1 MNRPSVRDC
10 DRIVALDTITGI
22 TMTKTRI
29 GIINVTGYAGAEL
42 ARLLMRH
49 PDVEL
54 AQVTGRSAAGN
65 MLADVFP
72 HLATPEIRIDPALD
86 ASVDFVFS
94 ALPHAASAAALGE
107 FIDAGIPCVDI
118 SADFRIK
125 DLATYEQWYK
135 VEHPCPQH
143 IESAVY
149 GLPEIYGDEIGKTK
163 LVANPG
169 CYPTGAILGLAP
181 ALRKGMI
188 EPDIIVDAKSGVS
201 GAGRSADVR
210 FNFSEL
216 NDNMSAYALG
226 GHRHAPEM
234 TQELN
239 ALSESVDNVT
249 VTFVPHLAPM
259 TRGILGT
266 CYAKLK
272 DGTNAQ
278 HVAAAYRDY
287 YAAEP
292 FVHVVD
298 TPPATKQ
305 TWGSNDVRIH
315 ATVDKAANRLIVVSA
330 LDNLVK
336 GAAGAAV
343 QNMNLMQGMPETT
356 GLEQQA
362 VYP

>member
-1 MNRPSVRDC
+1 MS
-10 DRIVALDTITGI
+10 
-22 TMTKTRI
+22 KTRI

-49 PDVEL
+49 PEVEL
-54 AQVTGRSAAGN
+54 TQVTGRSAAGK

-72 HLATPEIRIDPALD
+72 HLIQRDIRIDPALD

-94 ALPHAASAAALGE
+94 ALPHAASAGALGE

-125 DLATYEQWYK
+125 DLATYELWYK

-149 GLPEIYGDEIGKTK
+149 GLPELYRSEIGKTK

-169 CYPTGAILGLAP
+169 CYPTGAILGMAP
-181 ALRKGMI
+181 AIRSGMI

-234 TQELN
+234 QQELN
-239 ALSESVDNVT
+239 ALSASGDVSL
-249 VTFVPHLAPM
+249 TFVPHLAPM

-266 CYAKLK
+266 YYAKLRNNI
-272 DGTNAQ
+272 DATQLTAT
-278 HVAAAYRDY
+278 YRDY
-287 YAAEP
+287 YADEP
-292 FVHVVD
+292 FVRVVD
-298 TPPATKQ
+298 SPPATKQ
-305 TWGSNDVRIH
+305 TWGSNDVRIY
-315 ATVDKAANRLIVVSA
+315 ATADKAANRLIVVTA

-343 QNMNLMQGMPETT
+343 QNMNLMQGIPETT
-356 GLEQQA
+356 GLEQAA

>member
-1 MNRPSVRDC
+1 
-10 DRIVALDTITGI
+10 
-22 TMTKTRI
+22 MTKTRI

-42 ARLLMRH
+42 ARLLLRH

-54 AQVTGRSAAGN
+54 TQVTGRSAAGK
-65 MLADVFP
+65 MLGDVFP
-72 HLATPEIRIDPALD
+72 HLSTAVIRIDPELD

-125 DLATYEQWYK
+125 DLATYTAWYK

-143 IESAVY
+143 IASAVY
-149 GLPEIYGDEIGKTK
+149 GLPEMYRDEIAMTK

-181 ALRKGMI
+181 AVRSGMI

-216 NDNMSAYALG
+216 NDSMSAYALG

-234 TQELN
+234 QQELN
-239 ALSESVDNVT
+239 ALSRSGGIT
-249 VTFVPHLAPM
+249 LTFVPHLAPM

-266 CYAKLK
+266 YYAKLR
-272 DGTNAQ
+272 GNFSAE
-278 HVAAAYRDY
+278 HVKKVYRAYY
-287 YAAEP
+287 FASA
-292 FVHVVD
+292 FVRVVD

-305 TWGSNDVRIH
+305 TWGSNEVRIY
-315 ATVDKAANRLIVVSA
+315 ANVDPNTNRLIVITA

-343 QNMNLMQGMPETT
+343 QNMNIMQGFPETA
-356 GLEQQA
+356 GLEQLA

>member
-1 MNRPSVRDC
+1 
-10 DRIVALDTITGI
+10 
-22 TMTKTRI
+22 MTKTRI

-42 ARLLMRH
+42 ARLLLRH

-54 AQVTGRSAAGN
+54 TQVTGRSAAGK
-65 MLADVFP
+65 MLGDVFP
-72 HLATPEIRIDPALD
+72 HLSTAVIRIDPELD

-125 DLATYEQWYK
+125 DLATYTAWYK

-143 IESAVY
+143 IASAVY
-149 GLPEIYGDEIGKTK
+149 GLPEMYRDEIAMTK

-181 ALRKGMI
+181 AVRSGMI

-216 NDNMSAYALG
+216 NDSMSAYALG

-234 TQELN
+234 QQELN
-239 ALSESVDNVT
+239 ALSGSGDVT
-249 VTFVPHLAPM
+249 LTFVPHLAPM

-266 CYAKLK
+266 YYAKLR
-272 DGTNAQ
+272 DNFASE
-278 HVAAAYRDY
+278 HVNEVYRAY
-287 YAAEP
+287 YADAA
-292 FVHVVD
+292 FVRVVN
-298 TPPATKQ
+298 TPPATKH
-305 TWGSNDVRIH
+305 TWGSNEVRIY
-315 ATVDKAANRLIVVSA
+315 ATVDRATNRLIVITA

-343 QNMNLMQGMPETT
+343 QNMNIMLGISETT
-356 GLEQQA
+356 GLEQMA

>member
-1 MNRPSVRDC
+1 M
-10 DRIVALDTITGI
+10 
-22 TMTKTRI
+22 TMTRI

-42 ARLLMRH
+42 ARLLLRH
-49 PDVEL
+49 PGVAL
-54 AQVTGRSAAGN
+54 VQVTGRSAAGK
-65 MLADVFP
+65 MLGDVFP
-72 HLATPEIRIDPALD
+72 HLSAGNIRIDPALD

-94 ALPHAASAAALGE
+94 ALPHAASAAALGDL
-107 FIDAGIPCVDI
+107 IDAGIPCVDI

-125 DLATYEQWYK
+125 DLHTYEAWYK
-135 VEHPCPQH
+135 VKHPCPQH
-143 IESAVY
+143 IETAVY
-149 GLPEIYGDEIGKTK
+149 GLPELYGDDVANTN

-181 ALRKGMI
+181 ALRSGMI

-216 NDNMSAYALG
+216 NDNMSAYALD

-239 ALSESVDNVT
+239 ALSESGDIT
-249 VTFVPHLAPM
+249 LTFVPHLAPM

-266 CYAKLK
+266 YYAKLR
-272 DGTNAQ
+272 DNYTAEHVNA
-278 HVAAAYRDY
+278 VYRAYYFDD
-287 YAAEP
+287 A
-292 FVHVVD
+292 FVCVVD
-298 TPPATKQ
+298 TPPATKH
-305 TWGSNDVRIH
+305 TWGSNEVRIY
-315 ATVDKAANRLIVVSA
+315 ATVDRATNRLIVVTA

-343 QNMNLMQGMPETT
+343 QNMNIMLGIPETT
-356 GLEQQA
+356 GLEQMA

>member
-1 MNRPSVRDC
+1 
-10 DRIVALDTITGI
+10 
-22 TMTKTRI
+22 MTKTRI

-42 ARLLMRH
+42 ARLLLRH

-54 AQVTGRSAAGN
+54 VQVTGRSAAGK
-65 MLADVFP
+65 MLGDVFP
-72 HLATPEIRIDPALD
+72 HLDGADIRINPALD

-94 ALPHAASAAALGE
+94 ALPHAASAAALGD

-118 SADFRIK
+118 SADFRIS
-125 DLATYEQWYK
+125 DLATYSAWYK

-143 IESAVY
+143 IKAAVY
-149 GLPEIYGDEIGKTK
+149 GLPELYRDEVANTK

-181 ALRKGMI
+181 AVASGLI

-201 GAGRSADVR
+201 GAGRSADIR

-216 NDNMSAYALG
+216 NDNMSAYALE

-239 ALSESVDNVT
+239 HLSESGDIT
-249 VTFVPHLAPM
+249 LTFVPHLAPM

-266 CYAKLK
+266 YYAKLRN
-272 DGTNAQ
+272 DISAQ
-278 HVAAAYRDY
+278 QVEEDYRAYYFD
-287 YAAEP
+287 AP
-292 FVHVVD
+292 FVRVVG

-305 TWGSNDVRIH
+305 TWGSNEVRIF
-315 ATVDKAANRLIVVSA
+315 ATVDAATNRLIVITA

-343 QNMNLMQGMPETT
+343 QNMNIMQGFPETT
-356 GLEQQA
+356 GLA
-362 VYP
+362 ALPIYP